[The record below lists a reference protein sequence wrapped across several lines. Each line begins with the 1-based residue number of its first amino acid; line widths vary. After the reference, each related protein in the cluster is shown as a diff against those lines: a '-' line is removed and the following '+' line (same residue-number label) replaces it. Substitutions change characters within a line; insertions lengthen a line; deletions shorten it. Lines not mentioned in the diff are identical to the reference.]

1 MKKIRWILLF
11 LAAAACFFYYDV
23 KRYYVGRS
31 FFDYNLLP
39 MNANTLAARWGR
51 NTNDTSISYLMIMR
65 EDFWAMMSGYTKSLT
80 FRDMDMTL
88 LIISLW
94 ATSWAITIMTVGS
107 SSYAWT
113 RKTA

>member
-1 MKKIRWILLF
+1 
-11 LAAAACFFYYDV
+11 
-23 KRYYVGRS
+23 
-31 FFDYNLLP
+31 
-39 MNANTLAARWGR
+39 
-51 NTNDTSISYLMIMR
+51 MIMR

-80 FRDMDMTL
+80 FRDMDMAL

-113 RKTA
+113 GKTA